1 VWRPA
6 RPAAEA
12 AVTGTAPRSPH
23 EAAVLLA
30 ATVGAALAAMTD
42 LRHPAPTV
50 LVGRIEAGLREA
62 LAYPSP
68 THRDP
73 QSATARGSAATRSA
87 CALLAAK
94 AWSEAHRALLAARD
108 HLGGSAPGAR

>member
-1 VWRPA
+1 VWRAA
-6 RPAAEA
+6 RPATGA

-30 ATVGAALAAMTD
+30 ATIGAALAAMTD

-50 LVGRIEAGLREA
+50 LDGRIEAGLREA
-62 LAYPSP
+62 LAYQPNP
-68 THRDP
+68 RDP
-73 QSATARGSAATRSA
+73 HSATARGAAATRSA

-94 AWSEAHRALLAARD
+94 AWSEAHQALLAARD
-108 HLGGSAPGAR
+108 HLGRSAPGAR